1 MFDIKE
7 NLKKLPDTPG
17 VYLHKNKLGEVIYV
31 GKAVS
36 LRNRVRQYFQSP
48 KRLEPK
54 VRAMVSHIAEFEYIT
69 AGSEMEAL
77 ILECN
82 LIKKYMPKYNI
93 LLRDDKTYPYVK
105 VTLNE
110 DYPRLVKTRRLER
123 DGAKYFGPYADA
135 GAVNQII
142 DLLNRIYKLKRCSS
156 RKFAAGSQPCLN
168 YHIHQ
173 CRGICTGNVDREE
186 YMQAVQSAMDFFQ
199 GRDRQLLARLKAEM
213 EQSAAEMNFERA
225 AECRDYIGAITS
237 LMEKQ
242 RVTLLGAADM
252 DVVLTAKGAE
262 STHVVLFFVRQ
273 GKLSGRESF
282 CLNQEAAEDRAE
294 ITEAFI
300 KQYYSANT
308 AIPQEILLETE
319 IPGEALLAQWLS
331 GLRGSSVRL
340 VVPQRGEKRAL
351 LELARK
357 DVVEMMK
364 VLDERARNQRERQ
377 QAASRALAD
386 FLGIE
391 REHWRMEAYDISN
404 TNGLDSVGAMVV
416 FEDGRPVRSDY
427 RRFKIKTVE
436 GADDYASLQEV
447 LYRRMKRGLSGDPGF
462 ARMPDLLLMDGGEKQ
477 VQAVEKVL
485 FAMQVAI
492 PVAGMVKDDHHRTR
506 GLVYQGRELD
516 LKQVPELFRSIGSIQ
531 EEVHRFAIEYHRG
544 LRGKALQRSVLDEIP
559 GVGAKRRGALLA
571 HFGSVEAIR
580 QASVEQ
586 LAEAQGM
593 NRAAAESVHA
603 YFAAHPAGGGS
614 DASGTGGA
622 GTSGTVP
629 DQTGRPAC
637 EAGGENI

>member
-1 MFDIKE
+1 MFDIQE

-110 DYPRLVKTRRLER
+110 DYPRLVKTRRLEH

-142 DLLNRIYKLKRCSS
+142 DLLNHIYRLKRCAA
-156 RKFAAGSQPCLN
+156 RKFTEGAQPCLN

-173 CRGICTGNVDREE
+173 CRGICTGQIGREE
-186 YMQAVQSAMDFFQ
+186 YMEAVRGAMDFFQ
-199 GRDRQLLARLKAEM
+199 GKDKQLLANLQEEM
-213 EQSAAEMNFERA
+213 EKSAAELNFERA
-225 AECRDYIGAITS
+225 AECRDYISAITS
-237 LMEKQ
+237 LMERQ

-252 DVVLTAKGAE
+252 DVVLTVKGAE
-262 STHVVLFFVRQ
+262 SSHVILFFVRE

-282 CLNQEAAEDRAE
+282 CLNQEAAEDKAE
-294 ITEAFI
+294 IVEAFI
-300 KQYYSANT
+300 KQHYSANT
-308 AIPQEILLETE
+308 AIPQEILLESSL
-319 IPGEALLAQWLS
+319 PGEELLSQWLS
-331 GLRGSSVRL
+331 ELRGSKVRL
-340 VVPQRGEKRAL
+340 LVPQKGEKKAL
-351 LELARK
+351 LELARR
-357 DVVEMMK
+357 DVIEMMK
-364 VLDERARNQRERQ
+364 VLDERAKNQRERQ
-377 QAASRALAD
+377 QAAVRALSS

-391 REHWRMEAYDISN
+391 KEKWRVEAYDISN

-416 FEDGRPVRSDY
+416 FEDGRPVRRDY

-447 LYRRMKRGLSGDPGF
+447 LYRRMKRGLSGDAGF
-462 ARMPDLLLMDGGEKQ
+462 SVMPDLLLMDGGAKQ
-477 VQAVEKVL
+477 VEAVEKVL
-485 FAMQVAI
+485 SAMKVAI
-492 PVAGMVKDDHHRTR
+492 PVAGMVKDEHHRTR
-506 GLVYQGRELD
+506 GLTYRGQELD
-516 LKQVPELFRSIGSIQ
+516 LKQTPELFRYIGTIQ

-544 LRGKALQRSVLDEIP
+544 LRGKAVQRSVLDEIS
-559 GVGAKRRGALLA
+559 GVGAKRRGMLLT
-571 HFGSVEAIR
+571 HFGSVDAIR
-580 QASVEQ
+580 QADVEM
-586 LAEAQGM
+586 LAKAPGM
-593 NRAAAESVHA
+593 NRAVAESVHD
-603 YFAAHPAGGGS
+603 YFASHPAN
-614 DASGTGGA
+614 AAAVPAA
-622 GTSGTVP
+622 GQG
-629 DQTGRPAC
+629 QTADLQPGQ
-637 EAGGENI
+637 EEENI